1 MQDLQ
6 GRVAVVTGGA
16 SGIGLAIAHAFRD
29 EGMRVVLADI
39 EEAALQRAV
48 SDLGGE
54 RDGVLGVRTDVSD
67 LESVTALADAV
78 YDRLGA
84 CHVLVNNAGVGAPS
98 AKVWATTPNDWRW
111 VFGVNVTGVVNGVLA
126 FVPRML
132 EGGEPGHVINTSSS
146 DGPISPLPAA
156 SVYAASKAAVSTLT
170 ECLAAQLEA
179 DGAAIKAAVFY
190 PSGGL
195 LRTGLWTA
203 ERTRP
208 AELARERPRDTPA
221 MTVEALEDMAK
232 QAGRELRWQPLD
244 ELAALVVAGIRDERY
259 VIMLD
264 AEQAAQTLVE
274 RAQSFA
280 QGERPHPLDH
290 ASLG

>member
-1 MQDLQ
+1 MQNLQ
-6 GRVAVVTGGA
+6 DRVAVVTGGA
-16 SGIGLAIAHAFRD
+16 SGIGLAIAHAFRE
-29 EGMRVVLADI
+29 EGMRVVVADI
-39 EEAALQRAV
+39 EEAALQSAV
-48 SDLGGE
+48 ADLGGD
-54 RDGVLGVRTDVSD
+54 RAGVLGVPTDVSD
-67 LESVTALADAV
+67 LDSVAALADAV

-132 EGGEPGHVINTSSS
+132 EAGEPGHVINTSSP

-179 DGAAIKAAVFY
+179 DGSAVKAAVFY

-208 AELARERPRDTPA
+208 PELARERPRETTA
-221 MTVEALEDMAK
+221 MTVEGLEDMAK

-244 ELAALVVAGIRDERY
+244 ELAQLVVAGIRDERY

-264 AEQAAQTLVE
+264 PEQAAHTLSE
-274 RAQSFA
+274 RAQAFA
-280 QGERPHPLDH
+280 RSERPHLDS
-290 ASLG
+290 ALLG